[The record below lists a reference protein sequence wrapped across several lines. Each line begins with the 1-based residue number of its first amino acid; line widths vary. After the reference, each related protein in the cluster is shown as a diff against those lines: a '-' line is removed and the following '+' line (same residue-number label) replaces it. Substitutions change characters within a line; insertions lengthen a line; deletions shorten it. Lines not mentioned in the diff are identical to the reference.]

1 MQTYY
6 SIISIH
12 LNHTLQERIGVGML
26 LVSGDQLYFRVAE
39 EKLSALKGILS
50 AEKVAF
56 AKTYLRNLQ
65 REVESTRN
73 QILPGF
79 SDITPQWSSK
89 SYIDYLSKYA
99 NNLLQFSEP
108 KALDIPVSPE
118 VFVELFKKW
127 IFESAVLLHIPDRL
141 SAQELVEERLYPK
154 IDQRVNLDVTLTQ
167 DIFSDL
173 FLPVEVNFIGKNG
186 SPVIGQAVDFD
197 KRNYDLEYDLT
208 RFGTLIKAV
217 ESFENKEGT
226 YFVMGTEPSKNN
238 AKQHQLWSHV
248 LDTGMFRFVDLD
260 ELQLI
265 EQFVEENGVEP
276 YFGG

>member
-39 EKLSALKGILS
+39 DKLAALKGVLS
-50 AEKVAF
+50 AEKISF
-56 AKTYLRNLQ
+56 ARTYLRNLQ
-65 REVESTRN
+65 REVESTRK

-79 SDITPQWSSK
+79 STITPPWSSK
-89 SYIDYLSKYA
+89 SYMDYLSKYA

-108 KALDIPVSPE
+108 KALDIPVNTN
-118 VFVELFKKW
+118 VFAELFKKW
-127 IFESAVLLHIPDRL
+127 IFESAVLSDAPARL
-141 SAQELVEERLYPK
+141 SAHELVEERLYPK

-167 DIFSDL
+167 DTFSEL

-186 SPVIGQAVDFD
+186 SPVIGQAVDFE

-226 YFVMGTEPSKNN
+226 YFVMGTEPTKNN
-238 AKQHQLWSHV
+238 AKQHQLWSQV
-248 LDTGMFRFVDLD
+248 LDSGMFRFVGLD

-265 EQFVEENGVEP
+265 EQFVKQNEVEP
-276 YFGG
+276 YFG